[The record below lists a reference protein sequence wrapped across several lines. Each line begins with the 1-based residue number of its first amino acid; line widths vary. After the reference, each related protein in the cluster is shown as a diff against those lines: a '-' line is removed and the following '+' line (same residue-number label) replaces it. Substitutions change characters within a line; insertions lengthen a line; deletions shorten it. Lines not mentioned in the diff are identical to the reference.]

1 MRASPLLP
9 PLHAL
14 RAFEAVARHAG
25 VSRASH
31 ELLITQSAISQ
42 HIRRLEQ
49 DLGVVLFVRHGR
61 GMRLTPAGERYY
73 DTVSRAFALI
83 ADGTAALSS
92 RKTARVSVLPSFAAL
107 WLVPRLSAFRVLH
120 PDVEVELDPTLNA
133 ADFAADGVDLAIRYG
148 DGRWPG
154 VQAHHL
160 MTERLTPVHAPGAG
174 PVDALPLLMT
184 KRAFDWTAWASAT
197 GFDLAARPRLQL
209 TDYNVVLQAAL
220 RGEGLALGR
229 LSLVGPLIAAGQ
241 LVTPFEQVVR
251 AGTAAYWLVRPRGRA
266 PGPACQTFA
275 DWIQAETARDAAL

>member
-49 DLGVVLFVRHGR
+49 DLGVTLFVRHGR

-73 DTVSRAFALI
+73 ETVSRAFALI
-83 ADGTAALSS
+83 ADGTAALSGQ
-92 RKTARVSVLPSFAAL
+92 KTVRVSVLPSFAAL
-107 WLVPRLSAFRVLH
+107 WLVPRLAAFRAAH
-120 PDVEVELDPTLNA
+120 PEVEIELDPTLNA

-148 DGRWPG
+148 DGQWPG
-154 VQAHHL
+154 VQADLL

-174 PVDALPLLMT
+174 PAEGLPLLMT
-184 KRAFDWTAWASAT
+184 KRAFDWAAWAQAA
-197 GFDLAARPRLQL
+197 GFDLAARPQLQL

-229 LSLVGPLIAAGQ
+229 LSLVGPLVAAGQ
-241 LVTPFEQVVR
+241 LVTPFPQVVR
-251 AGTAAYWLVRPRGRA
+251 SEAAACWLVRPRGRA
-266 PGPACQTFA
+266 LGPACQAFA
-275 DWIQAETARDAAL
+275 DWIQDETARDAAL

>member
-49 DLGVVLFVRHGR
+49 DLGATLFVRHGR
-61 GMRLTPAGERYY
+61 GMTLTEAGQRYY

-83 ADGTAALSS
+83 AEGTAALTG
-92 RKTARVSVLPSFAAL
+92 RRVVRVSVLPSFAAH
-107 WLVPRLSAFRVLH
+107 WLGPRLAGFRAAH
-120 PDVEVELDPTLNA
+120 PDVEVELDPTLAA
-133 ADFAADGVDLAIRYG
+133 ADFAGDGIDLAVRYG

-154 VQAHHL
+154 VEASLL
-160 MTERLTPVHAPGAG
+160 MTERLAPVHAPDAG
-174 PVDALPLLMT
+174 PIETLPLLMT
-184 KRAFDWTAWASAT
+184 KKAFDWKVWAEADR
-197 GFDLAARPRLQL
+197 FDLATWPQVQL
-209 TDYNVVLQAAL
+209 TDYNVVLQAVL

-229 LSLVGPLIAAGQ
+229 LSLVGELIGKGQ
-241 LVTPFEQVVR
+241 LVAPFATVVR
-251 AGTAAYWLVRPRGRA
+251 STKAAYWLVRPAGRA
-266 PGPACQTFA
+266 PSAPARIFA
-275 DWIQAETARDAAL
+275 GWLSDEAGVEV